1 MRRFNATHFKH
12 KFTPLDNNID
22 KLVAFTPS
30 LDKNWRDSQQIKSKP
45 YQVETLD
52 AVRQFQKEGW
62 NIKGS
67 YQNREKSN
75 RISSHYI
82 KMEHPD
88 LIIKNDKGQR
98 EALAN
103 VLISNSCSGAKP
115 MTLDVGA
122 FRMVCSN
129 GLYSIGS
136 ISHAAIKHNE
146 KNLSHLH
153 EIIGNFNLKADRVL
167 NEFKKLK
174 EVQLTPHQRSEL
186 AFKAAGLRF
195 GDDVNFDVEQLL
207 NTHRKE
213 DEGDSLWSVY
223 NRIQENLTQSNL
235 LIDRNGNLIGGIN
248 NVKDDV
254 KVNQQLFE
262 LVHELV

>member
-1 MRRFNATHFKH
+1 MRRFNTKRFNG

-30 LDKNWRDSQQIKSKP
+30 LDKNWRDNQRIKSKP

-52 AVRQFQKEGW
+52 AVRQFQDEGW
-62 NIKGS
+62 KIKGS

-75 RISSHYI
+75 RISSHFI

-88 LIIKNDKGQR
+88 LVIRNDKGQR

-103 VLISNSCSGAKP
+103 VLISNSCSGTKP

-129 GLYSIGS
+129 GLYSMGS

-146 KNLSHLH
+146 KNQHHLP
-153 EIIGNFNLKADRVL
+153 EIIGNFNLKTSGVL
-167 NEFKKLK
+167 EEFKKLK
-174 EVQLTPHQRSEL
+174 EVQLSSKQRSEL

-207 NTHRKE
+207 NSHRKE

-235 LIDRNGNLIGGIN
+235 LIDRNGNLISGIN
-248 NVKDDV
+248 DVKDDV

>member
-1 MRRFNATHFKH
+1 MRRFKSFI
-12 KFTPLDNNID
+12 PLDNNID

-30 LDKNWRDSQQIKSKP
+30 LDKNWRDSQRIKSKP
-45 YQVETLD
+45 YQIETLD
-52 AVRQFQKEGW
+52 AVRQFQDEGW
-62 NIKGS
+62 KIKGS
-67 YQNREKSN
+67 YQNRKKN
-75 RISSHYI
+75 NQISSHFI

-88 LIIKNDKGQR
+88 LIIRNDKGQR

-103 VLISNSCSGAKP
+103 VLINNSCTGTKP

-122 FRMVCSN
+122 YRMVCSN
-129 GLYSIGS
+129 GLYSIDS
-136 ISHAAIKHNE
+136 ISHAEVKHNQ
-146 KNLSHLH
+146 KNQNHLH
-153 EIIGNFNLKADRVL
+153 EIIGNFNVKANRVL
-167 NEFKKLK
+167 EEFKKLK
-174 EVQLTPHQRSEL
+174 EVQLSSKQRSEL
-186 AFKAAGLRF
+186 ALKAAGIRF
-195 GDDVNFDVEQLL
+195 GDDINFDVEQLL

-235 LIDRNGNLIGGIN
+235 LIDRDGNLIRGIN
-248 NVKDDV
+248 DIKDDV